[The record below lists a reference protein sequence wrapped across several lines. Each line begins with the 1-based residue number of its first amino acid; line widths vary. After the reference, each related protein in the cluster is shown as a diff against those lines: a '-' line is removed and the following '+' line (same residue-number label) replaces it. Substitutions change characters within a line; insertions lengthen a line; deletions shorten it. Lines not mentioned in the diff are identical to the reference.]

1 MAGGGLA
8 CVAGVERG
16 RGRGN
21 LGAHKSVMPATQARG
36 GLPLCTVNGKEMDAF
51 VLPFSCLKHTLYC
64 DCKENKNHNIIK
76 RHTARLFLGLLTLD
90 HHDND

>member
-1 MAGGGLA
+1 MKIPDGFHLNSWLGVPGLA
-8 CVAGVERG
+8 
-16 RGRGN
+16 
-21 LGAHKSVMPATQARG
+21 
-36 GLPLCTVNGKEMDAF
+36 LCTVNGKDMDAF